1 RSIYRV
7 LLASDA
13 APVQSYGVP
22 YGMWGAPVDAA
33 RAGKR
38 SAIWFEP
45 AAGEPS
51 LIRAAVPIV
60 LDDQSFGA
68 LVLEQPGE
76 QLVLVR
82 EIALTRLL
90 NVTLVA
96 TLFTV
101 TIMLLFAAR
110 LSYRIR
116 RLSRAATTAL
126 SPEGRIEAAI
136 PDTAAVDERGAHRRS
151 SATLLHRLK
160 EYTSYLQTLGTK
172 LSHELRTPLTIVSS
186 SLDNLASEEHLPDS
200 AHSYLKRA
208 RQGSARMHG

>member
-60 LDDQSFGA
+60 LDEQAFGA

-82 EIALTRLL
+82 ELALTRLL

-110 LSYRIR
+110 LSQRIA

-126 SPEGRIEAAI
+126 SPDGRIEAAI
-136 PDTAAVDERGAHRRS
+136 PDTSVRDELGALARS
-151 SATLLHRLK
+151 FAMLLNRLK
-160 EYTSYLQTLGTK
+160 EHTNYLQTLGTK

-186 SLDNLASEEHLPDS
+186 SLDNLASEEHLPAT
-200 AHSYLKRA
+200 AHEYVERA
-208 RQGSARMHG
+208 RHGS